1 MGCAKDFTF
10 FMFSDISME
19 KTEIVFLSYNLGIL
33 KFIDLPEFLE
43 EGSVIQAKV
52 HYSIQS
58 NSNLKW
64 WLHFIS

>member
-1 MGCAKDFTF
+1 
-10 FMFSDISME
+10 ME

-58 NSNLKW
+58 NSNLK
-64 WLHFIS
+64 